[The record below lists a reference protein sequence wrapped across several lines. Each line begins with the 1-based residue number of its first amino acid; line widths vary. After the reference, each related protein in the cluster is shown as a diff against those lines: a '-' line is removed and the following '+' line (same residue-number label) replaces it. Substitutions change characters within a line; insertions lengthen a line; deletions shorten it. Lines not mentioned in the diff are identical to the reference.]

1 MNRRNL
7 LLGAVALFTSITIAA
22 GHASA
27 DGEEIAVIVHKTN
40 GVGAMNRSQLG
51 SLFKAKSSEFP
62 GGGRATAVNLPPENP
77 ARQDFDLAV
86 LGMRPDEVERFWLD
100 SKIRS
105 GVGSPR
111 KLTGSAAVIRFVS
124 TEETAIGYVPSAD
137 VRDAGGAVRVV
148 ARIRQGQV
156 TAP

>member
-7 LLGAVALFTSITIAA
+7 LIGAVALVTSVTIAA
-22 GHASA
+22 HRASA
-27 DGEEIAVIVHKTN
+27 DGEEIVVIVHRSN
-40 GVGAMNRSQLG
+40 GVGAMNRSQLS
-51 SLFKAKSSEFP
+51 SLFKAKSTEFP
-62 GGGRATAVNLPPENP
+62 GGGRASAVNLPPENP
-77 ARQDFDLAV
+77 ARQDFDFVV
-86 LGMRPDEVERFWLD
+86 LGMKPDEVERFWLD

-111 KLTGSAAVIRFVS
+111 KLAGSAAVVRFVS
-124 TEETAIGYVPSAD
+124 TDDTAIGYVPTAD
-137 VRDAGGAVRVV
+137 AHDAGGSIRVV